1 MTGDIDG
8 IGPKSVTLED
18 RPVPPAPPRT
28 GEDSADVLD
37 EATFTLTMDRF
48 PGSWGDAA
56 AKLHALASLIAEAEA
71 AIPDAVADA
80 IDQDHRWQDI
90 AICLGITPS
99 AARRR
104 YAGYVRSRPVA
115 PFED

>member
-56 AKLHALASLIAEAEA
+56 AKLHALASLIA
-71 AIPDAVADA
+71 DA